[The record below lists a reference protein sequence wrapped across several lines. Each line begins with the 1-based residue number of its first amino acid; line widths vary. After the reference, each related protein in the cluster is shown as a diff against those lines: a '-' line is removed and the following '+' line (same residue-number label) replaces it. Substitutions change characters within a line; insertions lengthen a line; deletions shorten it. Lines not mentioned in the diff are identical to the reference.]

1 MKEFTRA
8 HTYIYPC
15 FTIPSGSVGNCYRY
29 IFKRPFGGKN
39 YPSIPSPLEIGVLIK
54 NIRFLMNKVL
64 FPLNIRFT
72 EDLSLFKNRTENIFD
87 LTSDIRDFKRFRYVY
102 ENIYV
107 INPVNI

>member
-1 MKEFTRA
+1 MT
-8 HTYIYPC
+8 
-15 FTIPSGSVGNCYRY
+15 
-29 IFKRPFGGKN
+29 
-39 YPSIPSPLEIGVLIK
+39 
-54 NIRFLMNKVL
+54 KVL